1 MPDIIAATE
10 NASPLA
16 IGTAFMNAVEGT
28 SKFRNPPDCP
38 WVKVNNLYLSLTQT
52 GRSSW
57 PPLVKQL
64 QGDNRPVTVLSGRH
78 GTQIGQAVNNRNG
91 IMHNE
96 LFQRSLYVEDEEEKG
111 LQGFV
116 HVEVIDV
123 GLNQYQTTKGLRTLA
138 SQKLSSGRTVIF
150 AWCHSL
156 FAMTEYDGD
165 APQKVLMSHLD
176 VSVNQSVASIV
187 ELGYNWVP
195 A

>member
-10 NASPLA
+10 NASPMTL
-16 IGTAFMNAVEGT
+16 GTAFMNAVEGT

-38 WVKVNNLYLSLTQT
+38 WVKVNNLYLSITQT

-64 QGDNRPVTVLSGRH
+64 QGDNRPVTILSGRH
-78 GTQIGQAVNNRNG
+78 GTQIGQAVNNSNG
-91 IMHNE
+91 IMHDV
-96 LFQRSLYVEDEEEKG
+96 LFERALYTQDLDEKG
-111 LQGFV
+111 IQGFN
-116 HVEVIDV
+116 HVEVINV
-123 GLNQYQTTKGLRTLA
+123 GLEQYQTTKGLRTLA
-138 SQKLSSGRTVIF
+138 SEKLESGRTVIF

-156 FAMTEYDGD
+156 YAMTEYDGD

-176 VSVNQSVASIV
+176 VSVNQSIASIV
-187 ELGYNWVP
+187 ALGYKWVP

>member
-1 MPDIIAATE
+1 MPEIIAKTE
-10 NASPLA
+10 NSSPLQV
-16 IGTAFMNAVEGT
+16 GTAFMNAVEGT
-28 SKFRNPPDCP
+28 PRFRNPPDCP

-64 QGDNRPVTVLSGRH
+64 KPDGRAVTVLSGRH

-91 IMHNE
+91 VMHNN
-96 LFQRSLYVEDEEEKG
+96 LFERALYTQDLEEKNSN
-111 LQGFV
+111 GFN

-123 GLNQYQTTKGLRTLA
+123 GLEQYQTTKGLRTLA
-138 SQKLSSGRTVIF
+138 TEKLTSGRTVIF

-156 FAMTEYDGD
+156 YAMTEYDGD
-165 APQKVLMSHLD
+165 APQPVLLSHLD
-176 VSVNQSVASIV
+176 VSVNQSIASIV
-187 ELGYNWVP
+187 ELGYKWVP

>member
-10 NASPLA
+10 NASPLT
-16 IGTAFMNAVEGT
+16 IGTNFMNAVEGT
-28 SKFRNPPDCP
+28 SKFRDPPDCP

-57 PPLVKQL
+57 PPLVRQL
-64 QGDNRPVTVLSGRH
+64 QGDNRPVTILSGRH

-91 IMHNE
+91 TMHNE
-96 LFQRSLYVEDEEEKG
+96 LFERALYQQDLEERASR
-111 LQGFV
+111 GFN

-123 GLNQYQTTKGLRTLA
+123 GLDQYRTTKGLRTLA
-138 SQKLSSGRTVIF
+138 SEKLESGRTVIF

-165 APQKVLMSHLD
+165 APQKVLISHLN

-187 ELGYNWVP
+187 ELGYGWVP